1 MALEFSTNPSVEE
14 IPGTILPGGVD
25 HRQARLETRRRGGG
39 AAPGTKSLLGLEDIV
54 KRKTFF
60 ETFCNMSL
68 PNVDSTRWILSWM
81 FGYVWFFLLPCWISL
96 GPTVYLIHW
105 IQRGVRVSPLAM
117 PAQPFRR
124 PLLGLAEPHEKP
136 AYHRQTTLLGVQQ
149 RMIPSH

>member
-68 PNVDSTRWILSWM
+68 PNVDSNSLDPILDVWLCLVFSFALLDLFGSNGLFDPLDPTRSPRLTLGNAGPAFSETTAR
-81 FGYVWFFLLPCWISL
+81 FGRTS
-96 GPTVYLIHW
+96 
-105 IQRGVRVSPLAM
+105 
-117 PAQPFRR
+117 
-124 PLLGLAEPHEKP
+124 
-136 AYHRQTTLLGVQQ
+136 
-149 RMIPSH
+149 